1 MLKGVEIML
10 KIQEIRELIKLIDKS
25 SINEFKYENDGSK
38 IVLKKDSGTVV
49 SHGAEE
55 VVSQPVVTQAP
66 PVKEQAPA
74 AETVKENTEV
84 KQQTEKAEEDADLHK
99 VVSPMVGTFYAA
111 SSPDVEAFV
120 KPGDKVSKDSIVCII
135 EAMKLF
141 NEIESEV
148 NGEIVKV
155 LVENGQLVEYGQP
168 LFLVKAE

>member
-1 MLKGVEIML
+1 ML

-38 IVLKKDSGTVV
+38 IVLKKNDGTAVAY
-49 SHGAEE
+49 HAEE
-55 VVSQPVVTQAP
+55 AQAQPVVTQAP
-66 PVKEQAPA
+66 PAREQVPA
-74 AETVKENTEV
+74 AEPAKENTEV
-84 KQQTEKAEEDADLHK
+84 KQETKTADDDANLHK

-111 SSPDVEAFV
+111 SSPDEEAFV
-120 KPGDKVSKDSIVCII
+120 KPGDQVSKDSIVCII

>member
-1 MLKGVEIML
+1 ML

-38 IVLKKDSGTVV
+38 IVLKKNNGTASAYQV
-49 SHGAEE
+49 EE
-55 VVSQPVVTQAP
+55 APVQPVIQKAEPSVQPAAAAE
-66 PVKEQAPA
+66 PVKASQEA
-74 AETVKENTEV
+74 TVEKG
-84 KQQTEKAEEDADLHK
+84 KAEEDESLHK
-99 VVSPMVGTFYAA
+99 VVSPMVGTFYSA
-111 SSPDVEAFV
+111 SSPENPPFV
-120 KPGDKVSKDSIVCII
+120 KPGDQVSKDSIVCII

>member
-1 MLKGVEIML
+1 ML

-38 IVLKKDSGTVV
+38 IVLKKNNGTV
-49 SHGAEE
+49 SSYQPADETPA
-55 VVSQPVVTQAP
+55 QPVVQKAEP
-66 PVKEQAPA
+66 AYQQPPAEPVKATPEV
-74 AETVKENTEV
+74 TKEKANTE
-84 KQQTEKAEEDADLHK
+84 EEETLHK
-99 VVSPMVGTFYAA
+99 VVSPMVGTFYSS
-111 SSPDVEAFV
+111 SSPEADPFV
-120 KPGDKVSKDSIVCII
+120 KPGDQVSKDSIVCII

>member
-1 MLKGVEIML
+1 ML

-38 IVLKKDSGTVV
+38 IVLKKNGGAAV
-49 SHGAEE
+49 SYQTEE
-55 VVSQPVVTQAP
+55 AYAQPVVTQAP
-66 PVKEQAPA
+66 PVREQVPA
-74 AETVKENTEV
+74 VEAVKESPEV
-84 KQQTEKAEEDADLHK
+84 KQETKAPEEDASLHK
-99 VVSPMVGTFYAA
+99 VVSPMVGTFYSA
-111 SSPDVEAFV
+111 SSPDAEAFV
-120 KPGDKVSKDSIVCII
+120 KPGDQVSKDSIVCII

>member
-1 MLKGVEIML
+1 ML

-38 IVLKKDSGTVV
+38 IVLKKDSGSVV
-49 SHGAEE
+49 SYGAED

-74 AETVKENTEV
+74 AETVKETTEV
-84 KQQTEKAEEDADLHK
+84 KQETQKADEDANLHK
-99 VVSPMVGTFYAA
+99 VVSPMVGTFYSA

>member
-1 MLKGVEIML
+1 ML

-38 IVLKKDSGTVV
+38 IVLKKNDGTAVAY
-49 SHGAEE
+49 HAEE
-55 VVSQPVVTQAP
+55 AQSQPVVTQAP
-66 PVKEQAPA
+66 PAREQVPA
-74 AETVKENTEV
+74 AEPAKENTEV
-84 KQQTEKAEEDADLHK
+84 KQETKTADDDDNLHK

-111 SSPDVEAFV
+111 SSPDEEAFV
-120 KPGDKVSKDSIVCII
+120 KPGDQVSKDSIVCII

>member
-1 MLKGVEIML
+1 ML

-38 IVLKKDSGTVV
+38 IVLKKNDGTAV
-49 SHGAEE
+49 SYHAEE
-55 VVSQPVVTQAP
+55 VQSQPVVTQAP
-66 PVKEQAPA
+66 PVREQVPA
-74 AETVKENTEV
+74 AEPVKENTEV
-84 KQQTEKAEEDADLHK
+84 KQETKPAEDDANLHK

-111 SSPDVEAFV
+111 SSPDEEAFV
-120 KPGDKVSKDSIVCII
+120 KPGDQVSKDSIVCII

>member
-1 MLKGVEIML
+1 ML

-38 IVLKKDSGTVV
+38 IVLKKNDGAAV
-49 SHGAEE
+49 SYQAEE
-55 VVSQPVVTQAP
+55 VQAQPVVTQAP
-66 PVKEQAPA
+66 PVREQVPA
-74 AETVKENTEV
+74 AEPVKQNTEV
-84 KQQTEKAEEDADLHK
+84 KQETKAADDDANLHK

-111 SSPDVEAFV
+111 SSPDEEAFV
-120 KPGDKVSKDSIVCII
+120 KPGDQVSKDSIVCII